1 MNRGMAM
8 DAIDRIDFGLYMDIC
23 AEQARKGGQH
33 PAGDPAEGG
42 GETVLLTRTTID
54 KVKGW

>member
-1 MNRGMAM
+1 M
-8 DAIDRIDFGLYMDIC
+8 DAIDRIDFGLYMDVC
-23 AEQARKGGQH
+23 AEQARRGALHAHGE
-33 PAGDPAEGG
+33 PDEGG